1 MSNSAQTTKAPLV
14 LSSDK
19 NGVRTLTMNDPAKL
33 NGWTKPMMTTL
44 FDAFNAAAA
53 DPEVLSY
60 PSIFNIRYY
69 PMMIDDARHSVIIHK
84 ACYVLTLYL
93 QNVPSPAGIQWLKLA
108 NMNLAHFL
116 INISDF
122 PSFFSRYPCS
132 LLKVKVL
139 VLTGAGKYYCAG
151 VNLAGVLKPMHPQKL
166 HDLIY
171 QQNKMVFDVFLD
183 FPKPLIAALNGPA
196 IGASVTTATL
206 CDALLMAEETATL
219 STPFAKLGVPPEGC
233 SSVHFP
239 RMLGAATAQRLLGP
253 EGWQPTAAEAVVCG
267 LATESVPAN
276 DLLPTAQRLG
286 EAWVAN
292 GKTHRAV
299 PQPLVPNGAAA
310 AAATT
315 PEQVKAAEAVWKEYK
330 AANDTESQDL
340 ARAFLGPSF
349 LQGQVDFL
357 TSKGKSQAAL
367 FFKLLLSTRP
377 LWSSL
382 LSEDADVLRHTK

>member
-122 PSFFSRYPCS
+122 PSFFSRYP
-132 LLKVKVL
+132 
-139 VLTGAGKYYCAG
+139 
-151 VNLAGVLKPMHPQKL
+151 
-166 HDLIY
+166 
-171 QQNKMVFDVFLD
+171 
-183 FPKPLIAALNGPA
+183 
-196 IGASVTTATL
+196 
-206 CDALLMAEETATL
+206 
-219 STPFAKLGVPPEGC
+219 
-233 SSVHFP
+233 
-239 RMLGAATAQRLLGP
+239 
-253 EGWQPTAAEAVVCG
+253 
-267 LATESVPAN
+267 
-276 DLLPTAQRLG
+276 
-286 EAWVAN
+286 
-292 GKTHRAV
+292 
-299 PQPLVPNGAAA
+299 
-310 AAATT
+310 
-315 PEQVKAAEAVWKEYK
+315 
-330 AANDTESQDL
+330 
-340 ARAFLGPSF
+340 
-349 LQGQVDFL
+349 
-357 TSKGKSQAAL
+357 
-367 FFKLLLSTRP
+367 
-377 LWSSL
+377 
-382 LSEDADVLRHTK
+382 